1 MKIKV
6 ECFIKPA
13 EAGYKE
19 LEKYVVTMLKH
30 GAGFEINNE

>member
-1 MKIKV
+1 MKRKV
-6 ECFIKPA
+6 ECLIKPA

-19 LEKYVVTMLKH
+19 SERYVVTMLKH